1 MASAPALFHDVE
13 QRFMKLSE
21 ALEAATAERD
31 ELRTAA
37 AEHESGLAKLTL
49 SLTSAQRGRPSR
61 RSAGPPRSA
70 TRRLDGARGGRRP
83 AADRF
88 AELRAAELAAASA
101 DAQRALADAR
111 KEARENTEKCARAES
126 QVAGVGARAGYGRG
140 SARPSRATP
149 RGSRTNWSSGRRE
162 LRDSRGASLPGAG
175 GRGARAGRSG
185 ATRRPRRQLEASE
198 ERRAAAPGSSRTTAA
213 AARLRD
219 ARARPRATARARGRP
234 GGRER
239 P

>member
-21 ALEAATAERD
+21 VLEAATAERD

-49 SLTSAQRGRPSR
+49 SLTSAQRGAADAEER
-61 RSAGPPRSA
+61 RAAAERDA
-70 TRRLDGARGGRRP
+70 ARLDGARRANAER
-83 AADRF
+83 ADR

-126 QVAGVGARAGYGRG
+126 QARASTLERERW
-140 SARPSRATP
+140 AREREALEGHAAWLKDELDQRSQ
-149 RGSRTNWSSGRRE
+149 E
-162 LRDSRGASLPGAG
+162 LRDSRG
-175 GRGARAGRSG
+175 
-185 ATRRPRRQLEASE
+185 
-198 ERRAAAPGSSRTTAA
+198 
-213 AARLRD
+213 
-219 ARARPRATARARGRP
+219 
-234 GGRER
+234 
-239 P
+239 